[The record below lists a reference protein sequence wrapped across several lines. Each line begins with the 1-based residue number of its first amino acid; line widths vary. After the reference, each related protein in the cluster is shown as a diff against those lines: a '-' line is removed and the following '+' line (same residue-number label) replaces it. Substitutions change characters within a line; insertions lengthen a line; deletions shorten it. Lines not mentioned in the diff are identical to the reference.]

1 MELNG
6 SLDKISWKYTR
17 AHQRIGC
24 VFVSRSTI
32 NVLFFSFFFQLQ
44 SDAQLKTGET
54 DVKFQLAKDTI
65 ETMLK
70 SMYCIR
76 DQLSDNV
83 SATVGFSICY
93 DFTVQAKINK

>member
-6 SLDKISWKYTR
+6 SLDKISWKYIR

-32 NVLFFSFFFQLQ
+32 NVLFFFLQLQ
-44 SDAQLKTGET
+44 SHAQLKTGET

>member
-1 MELNG
+1 M
-6 SLDKISWKYTR
+6 
-17 AHQRIGC
+17 
-24 VFVSRSTI
+24 
-32 NVLFFSFFFQLQ
+32 
-44 SDAQLKTGET
+44 
-54 DVKFQLAKDTI
+54 KFQLAKDTI